1 MTARA
6 ATVDTTSIAPRGRLS
21 AYFELTKARVVTM
34 VLVTTLAGF
43 YLAAPG
49 GLDLALAINLIIGTA
64 LAAAGTL
71 ALNQYMER
79 ETDAMMLRTQH
90 RPLPDHRLRP
100 VEALVFGLVA
110 TVVGL
115 VYLAIATNWLCTAVT
130 ASITVIYLL
139 AYTPLK
145 RVTWA
150 CDIVGAIPGALPPVA
165 GWAAVR
171 GNVAAQP
178 LVMFAIMFLWQLPH
192 TFAVARLYRDDYT
205 RAGIKLLPDD
215 TRWGNPSDVVVVVAS
230 IALIAVGVA
239 PSLMGVAGV
248 LYLIVAAV
256 LGVGMLAFGIAMVR
270 APERPQP
277 ARRLLFA
284 SLVYLPIVLLMMV
297 VDKL

>member
-1 MTARA
+1 MSARA
-6 ATVDTTSIAPRGRLS
+6 ATAGHTTVASRGGIP
-21 AYFELTKARVVTM
+21 AYFELTKPRVVAM
-34 VLVTTLAGF
+34 VLLTTLAGF
-43 YLAAPG
+43 YLASPG
-49 GLDLALAINLIIGTA
+49 GLDLVVAINLLIGTA

-79 ETDAMMLRTQH
+79 DTDAMMLRTQH

-100 VEALVFGLVA
+100 VEALVFGFVA

-115 VYLAIATNWLCTAVT
+115 VWLALATNWLCTGVT
-130 ASITVIYLL
+130 VAITVIYLF

-171 GNVAAQP
+171 GTIAAQP

-192 TFAVARLYRDDYT
+192 TFAVARLYRDDYR
-205 RAGIKLLPDD
+205 RAGIKLLPEDA
-215 TRWGNPSDVVVVVAS
+215 RWGNPSDIVVIVAS
-230 IALIAVGVA
+230 IALVCVSIAPTLV
-239 PSLMGVAGV
+239 GVAGV
-248 LYLIVAAV
+248 PYLAVAAV
-256 LGVGMLAFGIAMVR
+256 LGIGMLSYGIAMVR
-270 APERPQP
+270 SPGQPQP

-297 VDKL
+297 VDKV

>member
-1 MTARA
+1 MTVRA
-6 ATVDTTSIAPRGRLS
+6 ATAGHATVASRGGIQ
-21 AYFELTKARVVTM
+21 AYFELTKPRVVSM

-43 YLAAPG
+43 YLASPG
-49 GLDLALAINLIIGTA
+49 GLDLLVAINLLIGTA

-79 ETDAMMLRTQH
+79 DTDAMMLRTQH

-100 VEALVFGLVA
+100 VEALAFGVIA
-110 TVVGL
+110 TAAGL
-115 VYLAIATNWLCTAVT
+115 AWLALATNWLCTGVT
-130 ASITVIYLL
+130 AAITVIYLL

-171 GNVAAQP
+171 GTIAVQP

-192 TFAVARLYRDDYT
+192 TFAVARLYRDDYR
-205 RAGIKLLPDD
+205 RAGIKLLPED
-215 TRWGNPSDVVVVVAS
+215 TRWGNPSDVVVIAAS
-230 IALIAVGVA
+230 IALIGVGIA
-239 PSLMGVAGV
+239 PTLMGVAGV
-248 LYLIVAAV
+248 PYMAVAAV
-256 LGVGMLAFGIAMVR
+256 LGLAMLAYGIAMVR
-270 APERPQP
+270 APGRPQP

-297 VDKL
+297 VDKV

>member
-1 MTARA
+1 
-6 ATVDTTSIAPRGRLS
+6 
-21 AYFELTKARVVTM
+21 M

-43 YLAAPG
+43 YLASPG
-49 GLDLALAINLIIGTA
+49 GLDLLVAVNLLIGTA

-79 ETDAMMLRTQH
+79 DTDAVMLRTQH
-90 RPLPDHRLRP
+90 RPLPDHRLHP
-100 VEALVFGLVA
+100 GQALGFGMVA
-110 TVVGL
+110 TAAGL
-115 VYLAIATNWLCTAVT
+115 IWLALATNWVCTAVT
-130 ASITVIYLL
+130 AAIAGIYLL

-171 GNVAAQP
+171 GSVTAQP

-192 TFAVARLYRDDYT
+192 TFAVARLYRDDYR
-205 RAGIKLLPDD
+205 RAGIKLLPEDA
-215 TRWGNPSDVVVVVAS
+215 RWGNPSDIVVIVAS
-230 IALIAVGVA
+230 IALIAVGIA
-239 PSLMGVAGV
+239 PTLMGVAGIP
-248 LYLIVAAV
+248 YLAVAAG
-256 LGVGMLAFGIAMVR
+256 LGLGMLGYGIAMVR
-270 APERPQP
+270 APEQPKP

-297 VDKL
+297 VDKV

>member
-1 MTARA
+1 MNVKA
-6 ATVDTTSIAPRGRLS
+6 AAMHSDQVAWRGKLP
-21 AYFELTKARVVTM
+21 AYFELTKARVVSM

-49 GLDLALAINLIIGTA
+49 GLDLVLAINLLLGTA

-71 ALNQYMER
+71 ALNQYLER
-79 ETDAMMLRTQH
+79 DTDALMLRTQH
-90 RPLPDHRLRP
+90 RPVPDGRLRP
-100 VEALVFGLVA
+100 IEALVFGFIA
-110 TVVGL
+110 TAAGL
-115 VYLAIATNWLCTAVT
+115 VYLAVATNWLCTGVT
-130 ASITVIYLL
+130 ASITIIYLF

-171 GNVAAQP
+171 GTIAAQP
-178 LVMFAIMFLWQLPH
+178 MVMFAIMFLWQLPH

-205 RAGIKLLPDD
+205 RAGIKLLPEDA
-215 TRWGNPSDVVVVVAS
+215 RWGNPSDIVVVAAS
-230 IALIAVGVA
+230 IALIVVGIA
-239 PSLMGVAGV
+239 PSLMGVAG
-248 LYLIVAAV
+248 LPYLVVAAV
-256 LGVGMLAFGIAMVR
+256 LGAGMLAFGIVMVR
-270 APERPQP
+270 NPNQPQP

-297 VDKL
+297 VDKV

>member
-1 MTARA
+1 MTAKA
-6 ATVDTTSIAPRGRLS
+6 ATVDSHPVAAGGRLS
-21 AYFELTKARVVTM
+21 AYFELTKPRVVAM

-43 YLAAPG
+43 YLASPG
-49 GLDLALAINLIIGTA
+49 GLDLLVAINLLVGTA

-79 ETDAMMLRTQH
+79 DTDAMMLRTQH

-100 VEALVFGLVA
+100 VEALAFG
-110 TVVGL
+110 
-115 VYLAIATNWLCTAVT
+115 AIATAAGLAWLALATNRVCTGVT
-130 ASITVIYLL
+130 AAITVIYLL

-171 GNVAAQP
+171 GTIAAQP

-192 TFAVARLYRDDYT
+192 TFAVARLYRDDYR
-205 RAGIKLLPDD
+205 RAGIKLLPED
-215 TRWGNPSDVVVVVAS
+215 TRWGNPSDIVVIVAS

-239 PSLMGVAGV
+239 PTLMGVAGV
-248 LYLIVAAV
+248 PYMAVAAA
-256 LGVGMLAFGIAMVR
+256 LGLGMLAYGIAMVR
-270 APERPQP
+270 APEQPKP

-297 VDKL
+297 VDKV

>member
-1 MTARA
+1 
-6 ATVDTTSIAPRGRLS
+6 
-21 AYFELTKARVVTM
+21 M

-49 GLDLALAINLIIGTA
+49 GLDLALAINLLAGTA

-79 ETDAMMLRTQH
+79 DTDALMLRTRH
-90 RPLPDHRLRP
+90 RPLPDGRLRP
-100 VEALVFGLVA
+100 LEALIFGLAA
-110 TVVGL
+110 TAAGL
-115 VYLAIATNWLCTAVT
+115 GYLAVSTNWLCTAIT
-130 ASITVIYLL
+130 AAITVIYLF

-171 GNVAAQP
+171 GTVALQP
-178 LVMFAIMFLWQLPH
+178 MVMFAIMFLWQLPH
-192 TFAVARLYRDDYT
+192 TFAVARLYRDDYR
-205 RAGIKLLPDD
+205 RAGIKLLPEDA
-215 TRWGNPSDVVVVVAS
+215 RWGNPSDIVVIAAC
-230 IALIAVGVA
+230 IALIVVGIA
-239 PSLMGVAGV
+239 PTLMGVAGTP
-248 LYLIVAAV
+248 YLVVAAV
-256 LGVGMLAFGIAMVR
+256 LSAGMLGFGIAMVS
-270 APERPQP
+270 APDEPHP